1 MSAATATNTPADAP
15 AAKGGKKK
23 MMIIVLAAVVL
34 LALAGG
40 GAAVFM
46 MKQKAAA
53 LAAEDGDE
61 DVAHAEAPAQAKVDP
76 KSPPVFMPLDPF
88 TVNLADR
95 ENERYAQIGVT
106 LQIDGSKTSDQ
117 LALYM
122 PAIRNNILMV
132 LSHKTAAELL
142 TREGKEKLAKS
153 ILHAAVR
160 PLGYD
165 VADDEDVEAA
175 EEKPAPGK
183 KKKKKPA
190 APVLPVKA
198 VHFSN
203 FIVQ

>member
-1 MSAATATNTPADAP
+1 ML
-15 AAKGGKKK
+15 
-23 MMIIVLAAVVL
+23 IIVLAAVVL

-53 LAAEDGDE
+53 LAAEDGD
-61 DVAHAEAPAQAKVDP
+61 DADAQAHEPAQAKVDP
-76 KSPPVFMPLDPF
+76 KHPPVFMPLDPF

-142 TREGKEKLAKS
+142 TREGKERLAKS

-165 VADDEDVEAA
+165 VADAENEEAA
-175 EEKPAPGK
+175 EEKPAPGNK
-183 KKKKKPA
+183 KKKKRA

>member
-1 MSAATATNTPADAP
+1 MSAATAATTPADAS

-23 MMIIVLAAVVL
+23 MMIIVLVAVVL

-40 GAAVFM
+40 GAALFM

-53 LAAEDGDE
+53 LAAEGGDE

-106 LQIDGSKTSDQ
+106 LQVDNSKTSDQ

-132 LSHKTAAELL
+132 LSHKTAADLL
-142 TREGKEKLAKS
+142 TLEGKEKLAKS
-153 ILHAAVR
+153 ILHATVR

-165 VADDEDVEAA
+165 VADDEGEEDA
-175 EEKPAPGK
+175 EETPAPGK
-183 KKKKKPA
+183 KKKKKRA
-190 APVLPVKA
+190 ATVLPVKA

>member
-1 MSAATATNTPADAP
+1 MSAATAASTPADAL

-23 MMIIVLAAVVL
+23 LMIIVLAAVVL
-34 LALAGG
+34 LAVAGG
-40 GAAVFM
+40 GALFM

-53 LAAEDGDE
+53 HASEDGD
-61 DVAHAEAPAQAKVDP
+61 DHAEATPAPAPAHVDP

-106 LQIDGSKTSDQ
+106 LQIDNSKTTDK

-153 ILHAAVR
+153 ILYAAVR
-160 PLGYD
+160 PLGYE
-165 VADDEDVEAA
+165 VSEDEGEDEA

>member
-1 MSAATATNTPADAP
+1 MSAATAATPPADA
-15 AAKGGKKK
+15 AAPKAGKKK
-23 MMIIVLAAVVL
+23 LLIIALATVLL

-40 GAAVFM
+40 GAALFL
-46 MKQKAAA
+46 MKQKAA
-53 LAAEDGDE
+53 LADAEGDE
-61 DVAHAEAPAQAKVDP
+61 APDTPHVQVDT
-76 KSPPVFMPLDPF
+76 KHPPVFLPLDPF

-106 LQIDGSKTSDQ
+106 LQIDNSKTGDQ

-132 LSHKTAAELL
+132 LSHKTATELL
-142 TREGKEKLAKS
+142 SREGKDKLALA

-160 PLGYD
+160 PLGFD
-165 VADDEDVEAA
+165 VPNEADEADADEATT
-175 EEKPAPGK
+175 GK
-183 KKKKKPA
+183 KRKKKRAPA
-190 APVLPVKA
+190 LPVKA

>member
-1 MSAATATNTPADAP
+1 MSAATAATTPADAS

-23 MMIIVLAAVVL
+23 TMIIVLAAVVL

-40 GAAVFM
+40 GALFM

-53 LAAEDGDE
+53 LADEDGDSP
-61 DVAHAEAPAQAKVDP
+61 AAQAQATAQAPVDL

-106 LQIDGSKTSDQ
+106 LQIDSSKTSDK

-142 TREGKEKLAKS
+142 TREGKERLAKS
-153 ILHAAVR
+153 ILHAVVR
-160 PLGYD
+160 PLGYA
-165 VADDEDVEAA
+165 VSDEEDAIEA
-175 EEKPAPGK
+175 EDKPAPSK
-183 KKKKKPA
+183 KKKRA
-190 APVLPVKA
+190 APALPVLA

>member
-1 MSAATATNTPADAP
+1 MSAATAASTPADAS

-23 MMIIVLAAVVL
+23 LMIIVLAAVVL
-34 LALAGG
+34 LAVGGG
-40 GAAVFM
+40 GALFM

-53 LAAEDGDE
+53 HASEDGDG
-61 DVAHAEAPAQAKVDP
+61 HAQAAAAPAPAPAQIDP

-95 ENERYAQIGVT
+95 DNERYAQIGVT
-106 LQIDGSKTSDQ
+106 LQIDNSKTTDK

-153 ILHAAVR
+153 ILYAAVR

-165 VADDEDVEAA
+165 VADDDDDEAD
-175 EEKPAPGK
+175 EKPAPGK
-183 KKKKKPA
+183 KKKKRRA
-190 APVLPVKA
+190 APVLPVLA